1 MLLFPKL
8 EVSKSE
14 AILLSISLQKTLNEP
29 TALLG
34 SFTSVF
40 LLIPLNPTLRSG
52 LTQLFQS
59 LHDEV
64 FPYSQIQLSY
74 FSPESSSLLCPS
86 LQHGRSKEVTTQF
99 PPRSAYGEGTA
110 DPTL

>member
-1 MLLFPKL
+1 
-8 EVSKSE
+8 
-14 AILLSISLQKTLNEP
+14 LNEP
-29 TALLG
+29 AALLG

-52 LTQLFQS
+52 LSQFFES
-59 LHDEV
+59 LHDGV

-86 LQHGRSKEVTTQF
+86 LQHGSSKEVTTQF
-99 PPRSAYGEGTA
+99 PPRSAYGDFIAKASSWIPPQIASPNCAVVVGA
-110 DPTL
+110 A

>member
-1 MLLFPKL
+1 M
-8 EVSKSE
+8 
-14 AILLSISLQKTLNEP
+14 NEP
-29 TALLG
+29 AALLG

-52 LTQLFQS
+52 LSQFFES
-59 LHDEV
+59 LHDGV

-86 LQHGRSKEVTTQF
+86 LQHGSSKEVTTQF
-99 PPRSAYGEGTA
+99 PPRSAYGDFIAKASSWIPPQIASPNCAVVVGA
-110 DPTL
+110 A